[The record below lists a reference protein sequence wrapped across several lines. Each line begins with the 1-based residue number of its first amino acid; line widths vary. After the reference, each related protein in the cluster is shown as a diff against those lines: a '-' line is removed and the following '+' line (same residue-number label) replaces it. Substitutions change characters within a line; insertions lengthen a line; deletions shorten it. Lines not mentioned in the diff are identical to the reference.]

1 MHFPT
6 RAGNT
11 TRQCLTTMHLP
22 WSNLLVQT
30 LNADMLDPDAQYR
43 ILKLLEQNP
52 AASQRELARAAGISL
67 GKLNYCLKALVAKGL
82 VKAENFKNNPS
93 KLGYLY
99 VLTPQ
104 GIAERARLTVEFLRV
119 KEREVEALRAEVEAL
134 RQRARVGADGTALLH
149 SCPEP
154 TS

>member
-1 MHFPT
+1 
-6 RAGNT
+6 
-11 TRQCLTTMHLP
+11 
-22 WSNLLVQT
+22 V
-30 LNADMLDPDAQYR
+30 LDPDAQYR

-52 AASQRELARAAGISL
+52 AASQRELARAAGLSL

-134 RQRARVGADGTALLH
+134 RQQAKIGAGAVSPPAATL
-149 SCPEP
+149 EP

>member
-1 MHFPT
+1 MAHGFHAEIAT
-6 RAGNT
+6 V
-11 TRQCLTTMHLP
+11 HD
-22 WSNLLVQT
+22 
-30 LNADMLDPDAQYR
+30 LNGCTVLDPEAQYR

-52 AASQRELARAAGISL
+52 AASQRELSRAAGLSL
-67 GKLNYCLKALVAKGL
+67 GKLNYCLKALIAKGL
-82 VKAENFKNNPS
+82 VKAENFKNNPN

-134 RQRARVGADGTALLH
+134 RHQARIAKGSAALAAA
-149 SCPEP
+149 SPEP
-154 TS
+154 TP